1 MSVTKSERQKPGRK
15 PKPETEREKSRTTI
29 RATDQ
34 EWKAIKSRAVKAGRS
49 ISRYLVAVGT
59 RDGQPATQEER
70 KELSQ
75 LLFEIHKAGVNL
87 NQIAARLH
95 QQTGAISVAQIE
107 NAIAETRAAA
117 RAIRQAA
124 SAPR

>member
-95 QQTGAISVAQIE
+95 QQTGAISVVQIE

-117 RAIRQAA
+117 RAIKERMKA
-124 SAPR
+124 

>member
-34 EWKAIKSRAVKAGRS
+34 EWKAIKSRAAKTGRS

-107 NAIAETRAAA
+107 NAITETRAAA
-117 RAIRQAA
+117 RAIRERMKA
-124 SAPR
+124 

>member
-1 MSVTKSERQKPGRK
+1 MSETKREKQKPGRK
-15 PKPETEREKSRTTI
+15 PKPESKRERPRTTI
-29 RATDQ
+29 RATDP
-34 EWKAIKSRAVKAGRS
+34 EWKAIKSRAAKAGRS

-117 RAIRQAA
+117 RAIRERMKA
-124 SAPR
+124 

>member
-1 MSVTKSERQKPGRK
+1 MNVTKSERQKPGRK
-15 PKPETEREKSRTTI
+15 PKPETKREKSRTTI

-34 EWKAIKSRAVKAGRS
+34 EWKAIKSRAADAGRS

-95 QQTGAISVAQIE
+95 QQTGTISVAQIE

-117 RAIRQAA
+117 RAIKERMKA
-124 SAPR
+124 